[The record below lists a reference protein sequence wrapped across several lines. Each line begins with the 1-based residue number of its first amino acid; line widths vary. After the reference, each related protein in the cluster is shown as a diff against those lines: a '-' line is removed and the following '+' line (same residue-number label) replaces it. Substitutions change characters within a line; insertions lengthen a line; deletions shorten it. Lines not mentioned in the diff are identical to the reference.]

1 MSILSTVISYIVF
14 WIFLKKFDDKICRP
28 IESFINKF
36 RYKKIIKGV
45 VLISSAFIWLSMEGY
60 AGLND
65 ILWGIIFGMILA
77 AGTTFLNVFKN

>member
-1 MSILSTVISYIVF
+1 VF